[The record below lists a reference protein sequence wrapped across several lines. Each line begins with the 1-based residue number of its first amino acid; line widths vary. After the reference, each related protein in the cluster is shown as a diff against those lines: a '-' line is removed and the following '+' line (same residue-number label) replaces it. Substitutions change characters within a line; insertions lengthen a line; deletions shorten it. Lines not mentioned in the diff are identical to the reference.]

1 MDETDTVA
9 AFEHYLQRRFPERRT
24 TIDYLSDVR
33 QFRAVCAKPW
43 REVTMHDIDAFVDQQ
58 WEAQLQASTI
68 KRRVAALKTYFDFL
82 AEDSCELGRINP
94 VRFKRHAGKQPQRLP
109 RDLSNEAVEQLWAV
123 IAAPRDRAWFALM
136 LRAGWRVGEVARL
149 QLGDVL
155 TPAQA
160 DHPARVRVLGK
171 GQKERIVLL
180 TADAYAVLND
190 WLAQRPA
197 STRSDVFLN
206 ERGQP
211 LTTNGLEWLLHQYSA
226 QVGLVVT
233 PHQLRHT
240 YARQLTEAGMP
251 LPSLSKLMG
260 HAHLS
265 TTQLYTVGADP
276 ELSQAYQTAMH
287 QLATQPLADPA
298 GVLAQPVNLPDS
310 IGDMPLPPLPVWA
323 DWWPDLPAELRQ
335 ASLDYTRRSLATCP
349 PQHRRLKAIKVLS
362 QFRRFWEWQQARRPL
377 TRLVDLQLADLQ
389 TYQTDRLVAGVA
401 TTTIN
406 RDLDYVLG
414 LLREQADQGQPV
426 AAGVF
431 RLRPLPRPDALP
443 RALTDAD
450 SQRLEVYVQ
459 HRFSDST
466 PRVRLENAV
475 LFVLAH
481 TGLRLRECAD
491 LHRQDLDLSGHRLI
505 VRQGKGQRDRIVYLS
520 DTAAQALTLYL
531 DQPPMSPTAALWQ
544 LPAGHPVTLSWFCK
558 LVPRLGTAA
567 GVAHLTAHRLRHTFA
582 TRLLNAGMDITRI
595 QKLLGHQH
603 LNTTLIYA
611 RVSDTTVEAD
621 YRRAMRTIEHQQMPL
636 ATTPIPIDVR
646 ALSATVESKSK
657 KLTLDSSV

>member
-260 HAHLS
+260 PAHLS

-310 IGDMPLPPLPVWA
+310 IGDMPLPPSPNGLIFTHRCGEAFRVKELPSGDNIMQALKAAPEHRRAGLTVPRTSQEA
-323 DWWPDLPAELRQ
+323 AELRDPAGHFAQ
-335 ASLDYTRRSLATCP
+335 SGRRDGRDGDLMD
-349 PQHRRLKAIKVLS
+349 KAIEGLP
-362 QFRRFWEWQQARRPL
+362 F
-377 TRLVDLQLADLQ
+377 VDLQDRRARQVRHLAASHRQVQHLPRHHTVQRQIALQAGDLLELTRFDATATFENFMIDLNQ
-389 TYQTDRLVAGVA
+389 PAGRIPFDALTRFYPSRGGACRQQQPLDCLHVCGRQVFA
-401 TTTIN
+401 NQN
-406 RDLDYVLG
+406 RPDG
-414 LLREQADQGQPV
+414 HWRQM
-426 AAGVF
+426 F
-431 RLRPLPRPDALP
+431 RL
-443 RALTDAD
+443 
-450 SQRLEVYVQ
+450 
-459 HRFSDST
+459 
-466 PRVRLENAV
+466 
-475 LFVLAH
+475 
-481 TGLRLRECAD
+481 
-491 LHRQDLDLSGHRLI
+491 
-505 VRQGKGQRDRIVYLS
+505 
-520 DTAAQALTLYL
+520 
-531 DQPPMSPTAALWQ
+531 
-544 LPAGHPVTLSWFCK
+544 
-558 LVPRLGTAA
+558 
-567 GVAHLTAHRLRHTFA
+567 
-582 TRLLNAGMDITRI
+582 
-595 QKLLGHQH
+595 
-603 LNTTLIYA
+603 
-611 RVSDTTVEAD
+611 
-621 YRRAMRTIEHQQMPL
+621 AM
-636 ATTPIPIDVR
+636 AWG
-646 ALSATVESKSK
+646 A
-657 KLTLDSSV
+657 